1 MKQILLYCILTMS
14 ILYAQTIRVGSENAY
29 KPFAYLNHKSE
40 PSGFDNDVVKVVAK
54 YMQNDKIEFVPVGW
68 NSIFSGLDSAKFDI
82 VANQIAK
89 TKDREEKYLFS
100 QYPYFYA
107 VSGLIV
113 GKDSVAKDIK
123 DLKKSKI
130 GVTIGS
136 NHAKN
141 LESFVKENPNLHLQ
155 IIYYKTSPALIA
167 DLANGRVSAII
178 NDPIAAL
185 DYAKAQ
191 NVQIQVTD
199 FYFEKV
205 PIYFLFRKD
214 SQELAMKFDNALQK
228 ALSNGDIDRL
238 IIAYFGTE
246 YLKFFKEQK

>member
-123 DLKKSKI
+123 DLKKSKQHLI
-130 GVTIGS
+130 MQ
-136 NHAKN
+136 K
-141 LESFVKENPNLHLQ
+141 LRMYKYKLQ
-155 IIYYKTSPALIA
+155 IFILKKFLYIFFF
-167 DLANGRVSAII
+167 
-178 NDPIAAL
+178 
-185 DYAKAQ
+185 AK
-191 NVQIQVTD
+191 IH
-199 FYFEKV
+199 
-205 PIYFLFRKD
+205 R
-214 SQELAMKFDNALQK
+214 S
-228 ALSNGDIDRL
+228 
-238 IIAYFGTE
+238 
-246 YLKFFKEQK
+246 